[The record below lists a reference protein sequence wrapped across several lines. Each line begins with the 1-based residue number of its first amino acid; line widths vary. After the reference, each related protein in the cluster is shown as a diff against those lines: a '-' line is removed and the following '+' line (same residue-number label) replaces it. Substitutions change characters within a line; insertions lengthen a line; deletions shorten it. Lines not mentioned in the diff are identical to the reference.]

1 MNHSSERPDRSYL
14 FALAVREFIHRRKSQ
29 KMLEAINAAHDDL
42 PDPAEDSLQA
52 RMRAKHRELLVMTPS
67 DVEE

>member
-1 MNHSSERPDRSYL
+1 MDSSPERPDRSYL

-29 KMLEAINAAHDDL
+29 KMLEAINAAHDDP
-42 PDPAEDSLQA
+42 PDPADESLQT
-52 RMRAKHRELLVMTPS
+52 RMRAKHRELLVITPS